1 MESHIDYVIA
11 CRTLNISSK
20 TLYVCETKEEKIN
33 VIKKAYYKLALK
45 YHPDKGGDPKRF
57 KEIKEAYD
65 FLKQTDD
72 NKACLNDDAV
82 NKENDTFENIFVNF
96 VESMIKNKKG
106 FEMFDNLFIK
116 TTLHS
121 ILKKCDIYSVK
132 VFSQLEL
139 EKCRL
144 IYTFLS
150 QHKDTFFLS
159 EEQLLK
165 YKEVIREKVRNN
177 NIILLNPSLNDILN
191 DNVYKLELEEDTHYI
206 PLWHDEIIIDDMI
219 IKNIPDVS
227 DNISINLNQDI
238 VVKHTASIVGLF
250 EKGSETLKLGD
261 KDITIYAEQV
271 KITKDQQFIVFKEQG
286 KLISNKHNLYD
297 NKKRGNIIVELSLY
311 VM

>member
-1 MESHIDYVIA
+1 METQIDYVIA

-20 TLYVCETKEEKIN
+20 TLYVCETKEEKVN
-33 VIKKAYYKLALK
+33 LIKKAYYKLALK

-72 NKACLNDDAV
+72 NNTYLNDDMV

-219 IKNIPDVS
+219 IKNIPDIS

-250 EKGSETLKLGD
+250 EKGSETLKIGD

-271 KITKDQQFIVFKEQG
+271 KITKDLQFIVFKEQG

-311 VM
+311 VL

>member
-311 VM
+311 VL

>member
-1 MESHIDYVIA
+1 METQIDYVIA

-20 TLYVCETKEEKIN
+20 TLYVCETKEEKVN
-33 VIKKAYYKLALK
+33 LIKKAYYKLALR

-72 NKACLNDDAV
+72 NNTYLNDDMV

-219 IKNIPDVS
+219 IKNIPDIS

-250 EKGSETLKLGD
+250 EKGSETLKIGD

-271 KITKDQQFIVFKEQG
+271 KITKDLQFIVFKEQG

-311 VM
+311 VL

>member
-1 MESHIDYVIA
+1 MESHIDHIIA
-11 CRTLNISSK
+11 CRTLNICRKSI
-20 TLYVCETKEEKIN
+20 YICETKEEKEHL
-33 VIKKAYYKLALK
+33 IKKAYYKLALK
-45 YHPDKGGDPKRF
+45 YHPDKGGDHKRF

-65 FLKQTDD
+65 FLKQSD
-72 NKACLNDDAV
+72 NNDICLNDDTV
-82 NKENDTFENIFVNF
+82 NRENDTFENIFVNF

-121 ILKKCDIYSVK
+121 ILKKCDVYSVK

-150 QHKDTFFLS
+150 QHKDTFYLS
-159 EEQLLK
+159 EEQMHK

-206 PLWHDEIIIDDMI
+206 PLWHSEIILDNMI

-227 DNISINLNQDI
+227 NNISVNLNQDI
-238 VVKHTASIVGLF
+238 VVKHTVYIVELF
-250 EKGSETLKLGD
+250 EKGSDTIKLGD
-261 KDITIYAEQV
+261 KVITIYAEQV

-297 NKKRGNIIVELSLY
+297 NRKRGNIIVELTLS
-311 VM
+311 VV

>member
-1 MESHIDYVIA
+1 METHIDYIIA
-11 CRTLNISSK
+11 CRILNVSSK
-20 TLYVCETKEEKIN
+20 TLYVCETKEEKIHI
-33 VIKKAYYKLALK
+33 IKKAYYKLALK

-65 FLKQTDD
+65 SLKQSVG
-72 NKACLNDDAV
+72 NKTCLNDGTF

-121 ILKKCDIYSVK
+121 ILKKCDIYSIK
-132 VFSQLEL
+132 VFSQLDL

-150 QHKDTFFLS
+150 QHKDTFYLS
-159 EEQLLK
+159 EEQLIK
-165 YKEVIREKVRNN
+165 YKEVICEKVRNN

-206 PLWHDEIIIDDMI
+206 PLWHSEIIIDDMI

-238 VVKHTASIVGLF
+238 VVKHNVSIVNLF
-250 EKGSETLKLGD
+250 EKGSETIKLGD

-286 KLISNKHNLYD
+286 KLISNKHNLYE
-297 NKKRGNIIVELSLY
+297 NKKRGNIIVELSLC
-311 VM
+311 VL

>member
-1 MESHIDYVIA
+1 METQIDYVIA

-20 TLYVCETKEEKIN
+20 TLYVCETKEEKVN
-33 VIKKAYYKLALK
+33 LIKKAYYKLALK

-72 NKACLNDDAV
+72 NNTYLNDDMV

-250 EKGSETLKLGD
+250 EKGSETLKIGD

-271 KITKDQQFIVFKEQG
+271 KITKDLQFIVFKEQG

-311 VM
+311 VL

>member
-1 MESHIDYVIA
+1 METQIDYVIA

-20 TLYVCETKEEKIN
+20 TLYVCETKEEKVN
-33 VIKKAYYKLALK
+33 LIKKAYYKLALR

-65 FLKQTDD
+65 FLKQSDNNDTRLKDD
-72 NKACLNDDAV
+72 TV

-121 ILKKCDIYSVK
+121 ILKKCDIYSVR

-250 EKGSETLKLGD
+250 EKGSETLKIGD

-271 KITKDQQFIVFKEQG
+271 KITKDLQFIVFKEQG

-297 NKKRGNIIVELSLY
+297 NKKRGNIIVELSLC
-311 VM
+311 VL

>member
-1 MESHIDYVIA
+1 METQIDYVIA

-20 TLYVCETKEEKIN
+20 TLYVCETKEEKVN
-33 VIKKAYYKLALK
+33 LIKKAYYKLALR

-72 NKACLNDDAV
+72 NNTYLNDDMV

-250 EKGSETLKLGD
+250 EKGSETLKIGD

-271 KITKDQQFIVFKEQG
+271 KITKDLQFIVFKEQG

-311 VM
+311 VL